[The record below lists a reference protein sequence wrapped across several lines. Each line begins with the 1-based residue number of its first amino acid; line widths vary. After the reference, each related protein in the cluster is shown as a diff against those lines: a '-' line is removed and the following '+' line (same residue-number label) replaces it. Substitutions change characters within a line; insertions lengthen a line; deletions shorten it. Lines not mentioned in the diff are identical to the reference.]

1 VPKPAQNTIWRSFR
15 TAAWLGWQIESNWT
29 DPVLFAL
36 YSIVKPLAMAG
47 ILVVLYAIVT
57 HGDFSSPT
65 FASMYVGNAFYGYVS
80 AVMVGMVLAVL
91 DDRERYQTLRSVYV
105 APIDVRFYL
114 AGRGV
119 ARFLIATISVVITIA
134 FGAFFLHVSVRLADV
149 AWPLLLVAFAIGLV
163 MLAAMGEILAAISL
177 LLPESGWSMGEGVAA
192 ALYLFTGA
200 IFPIDVLPAWLRP
213 IGYATPITYWLELLR
228 RALLGPGRSFATF
241 DQWTDG
247 QLLRA
252 MTGLTAALGVLAL
265 VVFRACDY
273 MARERGLIDRTTA
286 H

>member
-1 VPKPAQNTIWRSFR
+1 MLKPGHNTVWRSFR

-29 DPVLFAL
+29 DPVIFAL

-57 HGDFSSPT
+57 QGDFASAT
-65 FASMYVGNAFYGYVS
+65 FASMYVGNAFFGYVS
-80 AVMVGMVLAVL
+80 AVMIGMVLAVL

-105 APIDVRFYL
+105 APIDVRCYL

-119 ARFLIATISVVITIA
+119 ARFLIATISVAITIA
-134 FGAFFLHVSVRLADV
+134 FGAFFLQLRIRVAEI
-149 AWPLLLVAFAIGLV
+149 AWPWLIVTFAIGVV
-163 MLAAMGEILAAISL
+163 MLAVLGEILAAIAL
-177 LLPESGWSMGEGVAA
+177 LLPESGWSMGEGVAG

-200 IFPIDVLPAWLRP
+200 IFPIEVLPSWLRP
-213 IGYATPITYWLELLR
+213 IAYAMPITYWLELLR
-228 RALLGPGRSFATF
+228 RALIGPERSFPTF
-241 DQWTDG
+241 AQWSDW

-252 MTGLTAALGVLAL
+252 LTGLTMVLGVAALL
-265 VVFRACDY
+265 VFHACDH
-273 MARERGLIDRTTA
+273 MARERGMIDRTSS

>member
-1 VPKPAQNTIWRSFR
+1 MWRSFR

-29 DPVLFAL
+29 DPLLFAL

-47 ILVVLYAIVT
+47 ILVVLYAIAT
-57 HGDFSSPT
+57 HGDFSSST

-105 APIDVRFYL
+105 APIDVRCYL

-119 ARFLIATISVVITIA
+119 ARFLIATVSVVITIA
-134 FGAFFLHVSVRLADV
+134 FGAFFLHVRIRLLEV
-149 AWPLLLVAFAIGLV
+149 AWPLLLVTFAIGVV
-163 MLAAMGEILAAISL
+163 MLAVLGEILAALAL
-177 LLPESGWSMGEGVAA
+177 LLPESGWSMGEGVAG

-228 RALLGPGRSFATF
+228 RALLGPERSFATF
-241 DQWTDG
+241 AQWSDG

-252 MTGLTAALGVLAL
+252 LVALTAVLSAVALLAFH
-265 VVFRACDY
+265 VCDRV
-273 MARERGLIDRTTA
+273 ARERGMIDRTSA